1 MTAKRTLLAVVCAGV
16 LGAGDVLAQQPLFG
30 GRTTTVTGQVGQL
43 PTRPTVPPPTGSPGS
58 VLPLIP
64 PRTDAPRPLLPAQA
78 TQPLYPTETVAT
90 DVLTAPQGGIPE
102 AYQTVPTV
110 PGAVYSPWVGAAPAG
125 ALGGHGPV
133 TYEGYIRT
141 GPSLNIGGGELS
153 AILDHGWMTA
163 GGGRTLFFNAT
174 NDAAWVLDLGVSF
187 TRNFG
192 PRLGRLTSVDPTSF
206 RGNGAELDPT
216 IPAAQQTPVLP
227 PDGLTIPVGI
237 RAVRR
242 TSLNFGIG
250 RDWWMYGPGTVGETA
265 GWGNWRGGFDIG
277 GRWGTSSIDFEPLD
291 DPGGL
296 RHRQAV
302 YHGVYVGSTLN
313 WERQFGAVILQA
325 GIRAEWGYDW
335 MNLLPPQMS
344 NLHSL
349 NCLMMFGMRY

>member
-1 MTAKRTLLAVVCAGV
+1 MIAKRTLLAVVCAGV
-16 LGAGDVLAQQPLFG
+16 LGAGDGAAQQPLFG
-30 GRTTTVTGQVGQL
+30 GRTAPPGQL
-43 PTRPTVPPPTGSPGS
+43 STRPTVPPPTAASGS

-64 PRTDAPRPLLPAQA
+64 PRTDPARTVVPAQA
-78 TQPLYPTETVAT
+78 TQPLYPTETMAT
-90 DVLTAPQGGIPE
+90 DVLTAPQGGVPG
-102 AYQTVPTV
+102 AYPTVPTV

-125 ALGGHGPV
+125 ALGGVGPV
-133 TYEGYIRT
+133 TYEGYFRT

-153 AILDHGWMTA
+153 AIIDHGWMTA
-163 GGGRTLFFNAT
+163 GGGRTLFFNAS

-187 TRNFG
+187 TRNFAPG
-192 PRLGRLTSVDPTSF
+192 ISRLTSVEANGF
-206 RGNGAELDPT
+206 KGQGAEIDPNNPQGGSV
-216 IPAAQQTPVLP
+216 IAP
-227 PDGLTIPVGI
+227 PGLNIPVGI

-242 TSLNFGIG
+242 TSFNFGLG

-265 GWGNWRGGFDIG
+265 GLGNWRGGFDIG

-325 GIRAEWGYDW
+325 GVRAEWGHDW
-335 MNLLPPQMS
+335 MNLLPPQNS
-344 NLHSL
+344 NLHSF
-349 NCLMMFGMRY
+349 NCLMMFGLRY